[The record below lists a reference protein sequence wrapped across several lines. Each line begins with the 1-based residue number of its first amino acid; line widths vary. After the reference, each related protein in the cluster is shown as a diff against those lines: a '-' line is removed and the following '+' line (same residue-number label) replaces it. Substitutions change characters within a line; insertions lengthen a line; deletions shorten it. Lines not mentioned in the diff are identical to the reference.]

1 MKPEPCCHRARGWA
15 EKATEVTF
23 SSDLVCF
30 WSVMERLNPC
40 CLREEGG
47 RQNIAPSRASLLFLS
62 THLHFP
68 RELEVRGSQDAH
80 GPLGHPCHTKL
91 WGASWNRAVKQKHIK
106 ETRNSINTAVLE
118 VTDFVLGLGVRRF
131 NLKNFKKPHTL
142 QLSHLKLPL
151 LQRCSLR
158 NGGNGERPTVG
169 KTALLTKPSAQ
180 SA

>member
-15 EKATEVTF
+15 EKAIEVTF
-23 SSDLVCF
+23 SSDLVWF

-40 CLREEGG
+40 CVREEGG

-68 RELEVRGSQDAH
+68 GELEVRGSQRAH

-91 WGASWNRAVKQKHIK
+91 WGASRSRAVKQQHIK
-106 ETRNSINTAVLE
+106 ETTNSINTAVLE

-131 NLKNFKKPHTL
+131 NFQDKNLKKLKKKPNTHY
-142 QLSHLKLPL
+142 SF
-151 LQRCSLR
+151 
-158 NGGNGERPTVG
+158 
-169 KTALLTKPSAQ
+169 LT
-180 SA
+180 